1 MKQVSGNQQKE
12 TLTKY
17 FYIFIVFSFVSV
29 YKAQTKTADPNKP
42 KEPKLIKIMH
52 GDLSFDQSKSNA
64 KLLTNK
70 PVFEHDG
77 AILNCDTAW
86 LYDKENRMDASG
98 NVLITKGDSITVT
111 GGKLQYDGKTKMATL
126 QNSVT
131 VTEKDMVLTTNLL
144 TFDVGNSI
152 ANYYDGGKIVNKE
165 NTLVSKNGHYYSA
178 TKDLAFHY
186 DVVLTNPDYTMKS
199 DTLRYN
205 TITKTA
211 YFLGPSI
218 IISKTD
224 YIYCENGWYDTDK
237 EKAQFSVNALLVTS
251 QQKLT
256 GDSLFYDRNAKTGR
270 AFRNVRL
277 IDTSQKSIIFGGYA
291 EFKQEKSEALIT
303 VNPIYARIVN
313 NDTLF
318 IAADTLYHRDIDS
331 VDNFLNA
338 YHHVKVFKTDLQA
351 MSDSASLN
359 TKDSL
364 LQLFKNP
371 MLWSTRSQA
380 TSKLIKVYIGKSTVN
395 GFKLES
401 NAFLIQQVDSLNTD
415 KFNQL
420 TGRSI
425 EGLIRNDTVRK
436 VVIIGNAEALYYV
449 KNKEALAGLN
459 KTTTS
464 EINMWFKNDEIDR
477 VTLKPQVD
485 GVVTPMKDVDPEST
499 KIKGFNWQ
507 YEKRPKSKQDLHV
520 YKKPEKKAA
529 ENKKRVAAS
538 TKDKKRS
545 IKGQTINDTLTG
557 LFIITDQKKKV
568 IEEVN
573 LDKGYLNGKRSVYI
587 KEKLQATYNYTRGCL
602 DEFTEFSEND
612 QSVKTIC
619 KDCKPYRAVN
629 YKKQEQVGDTL
640 LIESEEKLIY
650 KYGFIS
656 DINALL
662 QSKFPA
668 KD

>member
-1 MKQVSGNQQKE
+1 MLKVWKQASGSLQNAMLNKF
-12 TLTKY
+12 
-17 FYIFIVFSFVSV
+17 FYIFIFVLTNSFFLAQIKKNITAVKTTTQAPA
-29 YKAQTKTADPNKP
+29 KAINI
-42 KEPKLIKIMH
+42 LH
-52 GDLSFDQSKSNA
+52 GNLSYDESKSTA
-64 KLLTNK
+64 KLLTNNAQ
-70 PVFEHDG
+70 FEHDG

-98 NVLITKGDSITVT
+98 HIVITKGDSITVT
-111 GGKLQYDGKTKMATL
+111 GSKLQYDGKTKMATL

-131 VTEKDMVLTTNLL
+131 CTEKDMVLTTNIL
-144 TFDVGNSI
+144 TYDVGNGI

-165 NTLVSKNGHYYSA
+165 NTLESKNGHYYSA

-186 DVVLTNPDYTMKS
+186 DVVLTNPGYTMKS

-205 TITKTA
+205 TISKTA
-211 YFLGPSI
+211 FFLGPSI
-218 IISKTD
+218 IMSKTD

-237 EKAQFSVNALLVTS
+237 EKAQFSINALLVTS

-256 GDSLFYDRNAKTGR
+256 GDSLFYDRNKKEGR

-303 VNPIYARIVN
+303 IDPIYARILD

-318 IAADTLYHRDIDS
+318 IAADTLYHRDLDS

-338 YHHVKVFKTDLQA
+338 YHNVKIFKSDLQA
-351 MSDSASLN
+351 MADSAALN

-380 TSKLIKVYIGKSTVN
+380 TSKLIKVYIGKSTLN

-401 NAFLIQQVDSLNTD
+401 NAFLIQQVDSLKED

-420 TGRSI
+420 SGRSI
-425 EGLIRNDTVRK
+425 EGLIKNDTIRK
-436 VVIIGNAEALYYV
+436 VIINGNAEVLYYV
-449 KNKEALAGLN
+449 KNKDAIAGLN

-464 EINMWFKNDEIDR
+464 EINMWFKNDEIER

-485 GVVTPMKDVDPEST
+485 GKVTPIRDVDAEAT

-507 YEKRPKSKQDLHV
+507 YNKRPKSKQELHPV
-520 YKKPEKKAA
+520 KKETKKIQPGKIETKESVEKPEPKK
-529 ENKKRVAAS
+529 
-538 TKDKKRS
+538 T
-545 IKGQTINDTLTG
+545 
-557 LFIITDQKKKV
+557 KKK
-568 IEEVN
+568 
-573 LDKGYLNGKRSVYI
+573 
-587 KEKLQATYNYTRGCL
+587 
-602 DEFTEFSEND
+602 
-612 QSVKTIC
+612 
-619 KDCKPYRAVN
+619 
-629 YKKQEQVGDTL
+629 KK
-640 LIESEEKLIY
+640 
-650 KYGFIS
+650 
-656 DINALL
+656 N
-662 QSKFPA
+662 
-668 KD
+668 

>member
-1 MKQVSGNQQKE
+1 LFCTV
-12 TLTKY
+12 
-17 FYIFIVFSFVSV
+17 FYN
-29 YKAQTKTADPNKP
+29 AQTKPKTDPKP
-42 KEPKLIKIMH
+42 KEQKLIRIMH
-52 GDLSFDQSKSNA
+52 GDLSYDQSKSNA

-98 NVLITKGDSITVT
+98 NILITKGDSITVT

-165 NTLVSKNGHYYSA
+165 NTLESKNGHYYSA

-211 YFLGPSI
+211 FFLGPSI

-237 EKAQFSVNALLVTS
+237 EKAQFSINALLVTS

-256 GDSLFYDRNAKTGR
+256 GDSLFYDRNAKVGR

-291 EFKQEKSEALIT
+291 EFKQEKSEALVTIDPT
-303 VNPIYARIVN
+303 YARIVD

-338 YHHVKVFKTDLQA
+338 YHHVKIFKSDLQA

-380 TSKLIKVYIGKSTVN
+380 TSKLIKVYVGKSTLN

-401 NAFLIQQVDSLNTD
+401 NAFLIQQVDSLNPD
-415 KFNQL
+415 KYNQL

-436 VVIIGNAEALYYV
+436 VIINGNAEALYYV
-449 KNKEALAGLN
+449 KNKNAIAGLN
-459 KTTTS
+459 KTTTT
-464 EINMWFKNDEIDR
+464 EINMWFKNDEIER

-485 GVVTPMKDVDPEST
+485 GLVTPIKDVNPETT

-507 YEKRPKSKQDLHV
+507 YEKRPKSKNDLHV
-520 YKKPEKKAA
+520 YEKPLKPVEVKKKIT
-529 ENKKRVAAS
+529 AS
-538 TKDKKRS
+538 AKDKKRTIS
-545 IKGQTINDTLTG
+545 GQTINDTLTG
-557 LFIITDQKKKV
+557 VFTISDQKKKV
-568 IEEVN
+568 IETID
-573 LDKGYLNGKRSVYI
+573 LDKGYLNGKRYLYT
-587 KEKLQATYNYTRGCL
+587 KGKLQETYDYTKGCL
-602 DEFTEFSEND
+602 NTRVNFLPDD
-612 QSVKTIC
+612 RSVKTIFKEC
-619 KDCKPYRAVN
+619 KEYTSIN
-629 YKKQEQVGDTL
+629 YKKDKPVGDTL
-640 LIESEEKLIY
+640 FIESEEMLIY

-656 DINALL
+656 DINSLL
-662 QSKFPA
+662 ESKFPKA
-668 KD
+668 D

>member
-1 MKQVSGNQQKE
+1 MLNK
-12 TLTKY
+12 L
-17 FYIFIVFSFVSV
+17 FYIFIFVLLSSFLL
-29 YKAQTKTADPNKP
+29 AQTKKNVTSVKTPTQAPAKAINI
-42 KEPKLIKIMH
+42 LH
-52 GDLSFDQSKSNA
+52 GNLSYDESKSSA
-64 KLLTNK
+64 KLLTNNAQ
-70 PVFEHDG
+70 FEHDG

-98 NVLITKGDSITVT
+98 HVVVTKGDSITVT

-131 VTEKDMVLTTNLL
+131 CVEKDMILTTNLL
-144 TFDVGNSI
+144 TYDVGNGI

-165 NTLVSKNGHYYSA
+165 NTLTSKNGHYYSA

-186 DVVLTNPDYTMKS
+186 DVVLTNPNYTMKS

-205 TITKTA
+205 TISKTA

-237 EKAQFSVNALLVTS
+237 EKAQFSINALLVTS

-256 GDSLFYDRNAKTGR
+256 GDSLFYDRNKKEGR

-291 EFKQEKSEALIT
+291 EFKQEKSEAVIT
-303 VNPIYARIVN
+303 QNPVYARILD

-318 IAADTLYHRDIDS
+318 IAADTLYHRDLDS

-338 YHHVKVFKTDLQA
+338 YHHVKIFKNDLQA
-351 MSDSASLN
+351 MADSASLN

-380 TSKLIKVYIGKSTVN
+380 TSKLIKVYIGKRTVN

-401 NAFLIQQVDSLNTD
+401 NAFLIQQVDSLDND

-425 EGLIRNDTVRK
+425 EGLIRNDTMRK
-436 VVIIGNAEALYYV
+436 VIIIGNAEVLYYV
-449 KNKEALAGLN
+449 KNKKAVAGLN

-464 EINMWFKNDEIDR
+464 EINMWFKNDDIDR

-485 GVVTPMKDVDPEST
+485 GKVTPINDVDPEST

-507 YEKRPKSKQDLHV
+507 YSKRPKSKQELHPA
-520 YKKPEKKAA
+520 KKEVKVVQPEKT
-529 ENKKRVAAS
+529 EPVEQEKK
-538 TKDKKRS
+538 TK
-545 IKGQTINDTLTG
+545 TG
-557 LFIITDQKKKV
+557 KTKKK
-568 IEEVN
+568 N
-573 LDKGYLNGKRSVYI
+573 S
-587 KEKLQATYNYTRGCL
+587 
-602 DEFTEFSEND
+602 
-612 QSVKTIC
+612 
-619 KDCKPYRAVN
+619 
-629 YKKQEQVGDTL
+629 
-640 LIESEEKLIY
+640 
-650 KYGFIS
+650 
-656 DINALL
+656 
-662 QSKFPA
+662 
-668 KD
+668 